1 MGLALSLPY
10 LPFLNYI
17 LPRIP
22 LALHKAIL
30 YASKRSGRA
39 VFYCGMIPLVQ
50 KIKDILT
57 TIYF

>member
-1 MGLALSLPY
+1 MRLALSLPY

-30 YASKRSGRA
+30 YASKRSGYNQLFCRFS
-39 VFYCGMIPLVQ
+39 VFE
-50 KIKDILT
+50 
-57 TIYF
+57 